1 MDKEDFDAQID
12 VIKNRNYVV
21 TLNNMQLNAQLTKL
35 PTNEKDTQ
43 VNDNK
48 YTLCVN
54 ITREELNELFEQ
66 KMILPGGPGIG
77 GRKSRKNNRRKHRT
91 TRKHRTKRN
100 RNRHTK

>member
-1 MDKEDFDAQID
+1 MDKQDFDAQID

-35 PTNEKDTQ
+35 QTNEKDTQ

-54 ITREELNELFEQ
+54 ITREDLNELFEQ
-66 KMILPGGPGIG
+66 KMILPSAPGIG
-77 GRKSRKNNRRKHRT
+77 GRRKSRKNNRRKHRT
-91 TRKHRTKRN
+91 TRN